1 MIINIIICVIHKKK
15 EKNLCVIFD
24 LNRLSTKIK
33 RKDEINVIKE
43 REAFLTSQK
52 IVLYLSY
59 SCKGSVDEY
68 ESTFS
73 RSKTQIMTQYDRKH
87 NIIRRD
93 SLSEGSIVCVQNIL
107 SVIRGIKIKA
117 IFYYRSLKL
126 RANGDS
132 SSLRC

>member
-73 RSKTQIMTQYDRKH
+73 RSKTQIMYNPERFVV
-87 NIIRRD
+87 
-93 SLSEGSIVCVQNIL
+93 EGSIVCVQNIL
-107 SVIRGIKIKA
+107 SVIRGIKA